1 MNEAS
6 IDIKDMLEAAGLGL
20 IFKKNLFRAKEPTSP
35 DEVVTIYDTA
45 SGTPERTLGTSSLW
59 YYRSAVQIR
68 VRANKYSD
76 ALALAW
82 NILESLHNRANTE
95 WGGTLYAV
103 IQAQG
108 EPTPMAWDE
117 NNRQIV
123 IINFNLQ
130 RR

>member
-1 MNEAS
+1 MNDAS
-6 IDIKDMLEAAGLGL
+6 YDIKDMVEAAGLGL
-20 IFKKNLFRAKEPTSP
+20 IFKKNLFIAKEPTSP
-35 DEVVTIYDTA
+35 DNTVTITTTPGFA
-45 SGTPERTLGTSSLW
+45 PERTLDNGLW

-68 VRANKYSD
+68 VRNNKYSD
-76 ALALAW
+76 AMALGM
-82 NILESLHNRANTE
+82 NIMTSLHDRANTE
-95 WGGTLYAV
+95 WGGTLYTV
-103 IQAQG
+103 IQATG